1 MNLLLPIMMYW
12 FIYIYISIFNLL
24 QAEGEPDFKL
34 GGSFTGGDTAVK
46 RQDAEIK
53 MAKDLG
59 PTTESKYGQA
69 R

>member
-1 MNLLLPIMMYW
+1 M
-12 FIYIYISIFNLL
+12 NLL
-24 QAEGEPDFKL
+24 QAEGEPEFKL

-59 PTTESKYGQA
+59 PTTESQYGQA